1 MREAVGKTYPE
12 FEVQGIT
19 DYKLF
24 KGITFNNTEPNNNK
38 NDNSVNNPSKVDD
51 NQYVI
56 DMKVAEL
63 NRTDDALSKSTI
75 NVIDGNTV
83 LVVNAKISSVN
94 ALGNTVFHYQASVCL
109 SLTKEALAATKL
121 SSQLTRVLATPLT
134 AKMVNEAA
142 ELYQNG
148 TLFHGESLQG
158 ISHLVEC
165 NEQGL
170 VLACQ
175 VPEIATKK
183 QGDFTMSTDNI
194 FANDLVYQAMLVWT
208 QKKLALGSLPSTTQS
223 WQTFAHVQRGQIFYV
238 SLVVVKAPVKNAK
251 LKNATVIANVSLIDQ
266 QGQHLAVIKG
276 VEVTAS
282 ENLQGLFLASSTVR
296 SQQLKPHTLLAAD

>member
-1 MREAVGKTYPE
+1 IDDEPLARALGNEVSEDSENSEDTEDSEGREKATEGAEVKKLVVSRLSARVVKTLQTTNNTFLADHSIAEQQVLPTVCAHSWMREAVGKTYPE

-94 ALGNTVFHYQASVCL
+94 AL
-109 SLTKEALAATKL
+109 
-121 SSQLTRVLATPLT
+121 
-134 AKMVNEAA
+134 
-142 ELYQNG
+142 
-148 TLFHGESLQG
+148 
-158 ISHLVEC
+158 
-165 NEQGL
+165 
-170 VLACQ
+170 
-175 VPEIATKK
+175 
-183 QGDFTMSTDNI
+183 
-194 FANDLVYQAMLVWT
+194 
-208 QKKLALGSLPSTTQS
+208 
-223 WQTFAHVQRGQIFYV
+223 
-238 SLVVVKAPVKNAK
+238 
-251 LKNATVIANVSLIDQ
+251 
-266 QGQHLAVIKG
+266 
-276 VEVTAS
+276 
-282 ENLQGLFLASSTVR
+282 
-296 SQQLKPHTLLAAD
+296 